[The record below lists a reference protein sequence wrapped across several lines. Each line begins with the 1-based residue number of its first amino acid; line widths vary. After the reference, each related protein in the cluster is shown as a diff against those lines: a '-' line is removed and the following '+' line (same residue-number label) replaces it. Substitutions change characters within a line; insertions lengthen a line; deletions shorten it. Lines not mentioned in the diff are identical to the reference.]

1 MILCVSISLKI
12 NTLNVI
18 NNDFKS
24 LLPIDIPTNLIDKFL
39 VKKKRFEMAKKLKKD
54 VRFLDL

>member
-1 MILCVSISLKI
+1 MRTKEANIDI
-12 NTLNVI
+12 LNVI

-24 LLPIDIPTNLIDKFL
+24 LLPIDIPVNLIDKFL

-54 VRFLDL
+54 VRFLDS

>member
-1 MILCVSISLKI
+1 MRTKEANI

-39 VKKKRFEMAKKLKKD
+39 IKKKRFEMAKKLKKD